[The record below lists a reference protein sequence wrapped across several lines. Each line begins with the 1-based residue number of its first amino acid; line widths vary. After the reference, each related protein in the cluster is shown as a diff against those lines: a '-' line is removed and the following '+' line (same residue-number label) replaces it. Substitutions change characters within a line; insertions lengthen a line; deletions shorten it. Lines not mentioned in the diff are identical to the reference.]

1 MIGEGIIVESIASFK
16 ITWKNPGNGMQAV
29 WDQEN
34 QVIEIHGSDVYPDL
48 DFVSASGLSTYFTYS
63 TADKIID
70 LLKRIN
76 TVINI
81 ELTKL
86 YKSKDQA
93 NEAVEASFANEVPK
107 PKEMGA
113 DQVSPESN
121 DTNAADTIPEIK
133 PETTGTEDEVTNTE
147 EPKVEP
153 AAPKSPSEGFSYT
166 VIVHGDNLRF
176 IDASVESNSLIVK
189 HKVSNNI
196 GVKKETGETLDNSLR
211 IWATVQ
217 LSGLFSETHK
227 FDFEKFNMETQ
238 SINENLLVQIIPSIQ
253 LTFKPGE
260 KMSTPETERETYV
273 SKIALTKNQARLKDV
288 QAELA
293 LYRKHV
299 KDKGYAA
306 PTEEEIAA
314 AKKQIPNN

>member
-34 QVIEIHGSDVYPDL
+34 QVIELHESDVYPDL

-63 TADKIID
+63 TADKIIG

-76 TVINI
+76 EVINI
-81 ELTKL
+81 ELTEL

-107 PKEMGA
+107 PKETEA
-113 DQVSPESN
+113 DQVSPNSN
-121 DTNAADTIPEIK
+121 DTDVANTIPEIK
-133 PETTGTEDEVTNTE
+133 PETTGTEDEVTNVE

-153 AAPKSPSEGFSYT
+153 EVPKSPSEGFSYT
-166 VIVHGDNLRF
+166 VIVHGDKLRF
-176 IDASVESNSLIVK
+176 IDASVDDRSLIVK
-189 HKVSNNI
+189 HKLSNNM
-196 GVKKETGETLDNSLR
+196 GVKKEIEETLDNSSR

-227 FDFEKFNMETQ
+227 FNFEKFNMETE

-260 KMSTPETERETYV
+260 NMSAPETERETYV
-273 SKIALTKNQARLKDV
+273 SKIALTKNQTELKGIKR
-288 QAELA
+288 ELA
-293 LYRKHV
+293 LYKKRLKDEGINPPTELEV
-299 KDKGYAA
+299 AAFKDKY
-306 PTEEEIAA
+306 
-314 AKKQIPNN
+314 N